1 MITETWLSD
10 KDADKVWINS
20 SDLNKNGLTLL
31 TSNRKSKQGGGL
43 ALVGKTKYKPK
54 QVSEKEL
61 NTFQV
66 VEWNLSVSHNCINV
80 FGIYRPPLGSLLEF
94 LDEFTEWV
102 SDVMSNK
109 LNVILAGDFN
119 LHMNNPND
127 DNAANLIDCMT
138 ALGMSQQVHFTT
150 HKLGNT
156 LDLIFIEDFS
166 DLHIKSCTQDD
177 FISDHCVITC
187 RT

>member
-1 MITETWLSD
+1 MLY
-10 KDADKVWINS
+10 
-20 SDLNKNGLTLL
+20 
-31 TSNRKSKQGGGL
+31 RKYV
-43 ALVGKTKYKPK
+43 ALVSKTKYKLK

-66 VEWNLSVSHNCINV
+66 AEWNLSVSHNCINV
-80 FGIYRPPLGSLLEF
+80 FGIYRPPLGSPLEF

-119 LHMNNPND
+119 LHTNNPND

-166 DLHIKSCTQDD
+166 DLHIKSCTQGE
-177 FISDHCVITC
+177 FISDDCVITC
-187 RT
+187 RTSLNKHDIVCKQVVLSRPQKYRY